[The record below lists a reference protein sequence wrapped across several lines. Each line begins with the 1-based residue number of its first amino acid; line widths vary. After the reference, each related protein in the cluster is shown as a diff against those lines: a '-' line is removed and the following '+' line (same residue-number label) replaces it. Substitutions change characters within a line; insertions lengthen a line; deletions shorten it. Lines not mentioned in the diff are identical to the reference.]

1 MRSACRTTVILCI
14 LSARLLAADNP
25 FLGTWKLDVAK
36 SQFSPGPGPKELTVR
51 LEQDGDKVH
60 RIATGTNADG
70 SAIHEESST
79 PWDGKDHVAKPSEPS
94 RTVAITQLDS
104 RTLQLIVK
112 EGGKVTHRIHL
123 IISRD
128 GKTSTQTDD
137 GVTENGEKVHNVAV
151 AEKQ

>member
-1 MRSACRTTVILCI
+1 SNGVICSANRKGGLMRSDRRTTVILCI

-36 SQFSPGPGPKELTVR
+36 SKFSPGPGPKELTVR
-51 LEQDGDKVH
+51 LEQDGDKVR

-79 PWDGKDHVAKPSEPS
+79 PWDGKDHVAAKPSESS

-112 EGGKVTHRIHL
+112 QG
-123 IISRD
+123 
-128 GKTSTQTDD
+128 
-137 GVTENGEKVHNVAV
+137 
-151 AEKQ
+151 